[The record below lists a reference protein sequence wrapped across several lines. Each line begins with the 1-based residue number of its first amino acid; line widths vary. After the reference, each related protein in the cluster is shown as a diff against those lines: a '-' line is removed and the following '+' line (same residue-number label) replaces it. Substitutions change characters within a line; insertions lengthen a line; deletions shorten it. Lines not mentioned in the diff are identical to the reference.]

1 MSDSRPNAS
10 ATTEPAT
17 PIVAPRAPTLAM
29 GLSAALRQ
37 AAIDVPKDLPAGVH
51 LSASAT
57 ATEARVLVTVQA
69 KNAYGVVAWEQSY
82 DGTGRRLTVGA
93 GITF

>member
-1 MSDSRPNAS
+1 MAD
-10 ATTEPAT
+10 EPQIPVVAT
-17 PIVAPRAPTLAM
+17 PRPPTLAM

-37 AAIDVPKDLPAGVH
+37 AAIDVPKDLPPGVH

-57 ATEARVLVTVQA
+57 AQDARVVVTVRA